1 MAVPQSAAALP
12 SSALA
17 LDELAARA
25 RSGTHAMLATR
36 VLSALS
42 TAVSIAI
49 LPRLIPPADFGIWAM
64 AMLACGALTIVRNFG
79 LVACIAQ
86 APSLTARQQDD
97 YFWTSVW
104 LSAGTAAAL
113 ALAAPLLARFY
124 DTPLLEPV
132 TWVLALTL
140 VVEGLGVVPTALLR
154 RELRYDKVALIEGC
168 GTLAILITAV
178 TCAVI
183 WGNVWALVAGQVVW
197 AAWSTTATAVAHGRL
212 PGRPRLAAGGMN
224 VRFGIQLTSYNVVTF
239 LANNIGL
246 VAGYRLGAAQ
256 VGFLN
261 RGLQVFHITYASLL
275 APVTDVV
282 LSLLCR
288 LRVED
293 EYRRAYVALAQR
305 AWLLVLPLALVLPI
319 IAEDLVLC
327 LLGPAWLPAGPV
339 VAWFSLAIIAR
350 GFAALFAQL
359 LTSQQRGHELHGW
372 AVVDFALRAA
382 GAFAGSPFGVVGIA
396 AGFSLVS
403 FFVTLP
409 VMVWIAGRSGPVK
422 LRDQLAAV
430 SPAAA
435 VGAGAALAAAV
446 VLFAATRSGLD
457 AGWIRFLLVGSA
469 AAATAAGLTFLI
481 GPARQALLGT
491 AITEALR
498 SSR

>member
-1 MAVPQSAAALP
+1 
-12 SSALA
+12 
-17 LDELAARA
+17 
-25 RSGTHAMLATR
+25 
-36 VLSALS
+36 
-42 TAVSIAI
+42 
-49 LPRLIPPADFGIWAM
+49 
-64 AMLACGALTIVRNFG
+64 
-79 LVACIAQ
+79 
-86 APSLTARQQDD
+86 
-97 YFWTSVW
+97 
-104 LSAGTAAAL
+104 
-113 ALAAPLLARFY
+113 
-124 DTPLLEPV
+124 
-132 TWVLALTL
+132 
-140 VVEGLGVVPTALLR
+140 
-154 RELRYDKVALIEGC
+154 
-168 GTLAILITAV
+168 
-178 TCAVI
+178 
-183 WGNVWALVAGQVVW
+183 
-197 AAWSTTATAVAHGRL
+197 
-212 PGRPRLAAGGMN
+212 
-224 VRFGIQLTSYNVVTF
+224 
-239 LANNIGL
+239 
-246 VAGYRLGAAQ
+246 
-256 VGFLN
+256 
-261 RGLQVFHITYASLL
+261 
-275 APVTDVV
+275 
-282 LSLLCR
+282 
-288 LRVED
+288 
-293 EYRRAYVALAQR
+293 
-305 AWLLVLPLALVLPI
+305 
-319 IAEDLVLC
+319 
-327 LLGPAWLPAGPV
+327 V

-469 AAATAAGLTFLI
+469 AAATAAALTFLI